1 MNIWSSQ
8 SISDKFMR
16 MTLMVSGTALLLAY
30 VSFLVY
36 DLYNLRREL
45 ISATATEAN
54 IVGANSVTALLFDDK
69 QAAENTL
76 SALRNSPQ
84 VRAAVILRTDGTEF
98 ARYQRDSSVPFALE
112 NHLDIGEPQHYW
124 AKGRN
129 ILMGTRIEFQGGW
142 VGTVYLLAET
152 GNVARRVERF
162 GLISA
167 GMLLICFAV
176 ALLATSTVRHL
187 VTDPLTGLA
196 KTAQVVTREKDY
208 SVRAKIPPS
217 SDELSFLVQSF
228 NEMLEQIQTR
238 DRALEATRSDLEQR
252 VEERTA
258 ELSATNK
265 ELEAFSY
272 SVAHDLRGPL
282 QHINNIGFLLQH
294 SASEGLSAEGRM
306 LVDRLLEGS
315 KRMSVLIDDLLNL
328 SRASSHPVH
337 RTAVDLSHTVEI
349 IAARLQEEGD
359 GRKVRF
365 TIAKGARV
373 IADESLMGV
382 VLENL
387 LSNAWKYTSK
397 VESAEIEFGYTEDAN
412 GTVYFVG
419 DNGAGFNP
427 RYADRLFRPFQ
438 RLHSQSEFT
447 GTGVGLATAYRI
459 ITRHGGKIWARGNVD
474 QGASFFFT
482 LPYTES

>member
-1 MNIWSSQ
+1 
-8 SISDKFMR
+8 
-16 MTLMVSGTALLLAY
+16 
-30 VSFLVY
+30 
-36 DLYNLRREL
+36 
-45 ISATATEAN
+45 
-54 IVGANSVTALLFDDK
+54 
-69 QAAENTL
+69 
-76 SALRNSPQ
+76 
-84 VRAAVILRTDGTEF
+84 
-98 ARYQRDSSVPFALE
+98 
-112 NHLDIGEPQHYW
+112 
-124 AKGRN
+124 
-129 ILMGTRIEFQGGW
+129 
-142 VGTVYLLAET
+142 
-152 GNVARRVERF
+152 
-162 GLISA
+162 
-167 GMLLICFAV
+167 
-176 ALLATSTVRHL
+176 
-187 VTDPLTGLA
+187 
-196 KTAQVVTREKDY
+196 
-208 SVRAKIPPS
+208 
-217 SDELSFLVQSF
+217 
-228 NEMLEQIQTR
+228 
-238 DRALEATRSDLEQR
+238 
-252 VEERTA
+252 
-258 ELSATNK
+258 
-265 ELEAFSY
+265 
-272 SVAHDLRGPL
+272 
-282 QHINNIGFLLQH
+282 
-294 SASEGLSAEGRM
+294 M

-349 IAARLQEEGD
+349 IAARLQEESD

-365 TIAKGARV
+365 KIAKGARV

-397 VESAEIEFGYTEDAN
+397 VESAEIEFGYTEDTN

-474 QGASFFFT
+474 EGASFFFT